1 MTDSLRRLFDANKPH
16 REESDK
22 TKVLVSLNASPDDSC
37 LAALQEIGLTVKS
50 VVGNKL
56 TGEIRWAPVRV
67 PRAWRAHLWPSLT
80 TQPRLHGTL
89 PDSSNWKAP
98 NFP

>member
-1 MTDSLRRLFDANKPH
+1 MTDSLRKLFDANKPH

-22 TKVLVSLNASPDDSC
+22 TKVLVSLKASPDDSC

-56 TGEIRWAPVRV
+56 TGEIESKLLSKLQQHANVAEVERSVRLK
-67 PRAWRAHLWPSLT
+67 PTDDRDFDT
-80 TQPRLHGTL
+80 
-89 PDSSNWKAP
+89 
-98 NFP
+98 